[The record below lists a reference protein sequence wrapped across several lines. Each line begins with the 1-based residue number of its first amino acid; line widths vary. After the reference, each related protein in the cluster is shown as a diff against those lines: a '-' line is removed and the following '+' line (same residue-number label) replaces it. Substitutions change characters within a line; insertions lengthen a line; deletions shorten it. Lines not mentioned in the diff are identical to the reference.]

1 MTIFKLEMNDAEAI
15 MWFEGNM
22 HICNDSTFELHGHT
36 TAFSGEKIVIFSD
49 QVTELVMT
57 FKSNCVAND

>member
-22 HICNDSTFELHGHT
+22 HICNDSTFELHVHA
-36 TAFSGEKIVIFSD
+36 TAFFGENFYFQQSSHWTCHD
-49 QVTELVMT
+49 L
-57 FKSNCVAND
+57 